1 MGSQI
6 GLTGLWLFPVA
17 FFSQIGKFYKNLKI
31 SKTAFLEWV
40 AFTLTRAWQ
49 GEVLGRIF
57 LCKKKIVDPTMDP
70 TGIFFLYVIASPQA
84 ECQARVNVNAT
95 HGTKT
100 RVAYVSLHLRGSS
113 RSIYPAGI
121 TIGISELS
129 EMRGR
134 PAGRFL
140 GEMTTPR
147 RPGESLLQFLVGIFS
162 QNFTLRVSIVRAYRI
177 LV

>member
-17 FFSQIGKFYKNLKI
+17 FFSQIGKFYKILKI

-49 GEVLGRIF
+49 GEVLGRIDLF
-57 LCKKKIVDPTMDP
+57 SLQKKIVDPTMDP

-100 RVAYVSLHLRGSS
+100 RVADVSLHLRGSS

-121 TIGISELS
+121 TIGI
-129 EMRGR
+129 
-134 PAGRFL
+134 
-140 GEMTTPR
+140 
-147 RPGESLLQFLVGIFS
+147 
-162 QNFTLRVSIVRAYRI
+162 
-177 LV
+177 

>member
-17 FFSQIGKFYKNLKI
+17 FFSQIGKFYKILKI

-49 GEVLGRIF
+49 GEVLGRIDLF
-57 LCKKKIVDPTMDP
+57 SLQKKIVDPTMDP

-100 RVAYVSLHLRGSS
+100 RVAYVSLHLMGSS

-121 TIGISELS
+121 TIGIHGLTQMYNSC
-129 EMRGR
+129 
-134 PAGRFL
+134 
-140 GEMTTPR
+140 
-147 RPGESLLQFLVGIFS
+147 
-162 QNFTLRVSIVRAYRI
+162 FTAKTGLYSWH
-177 LV
+177 

>member
-17 FFSQIGKFYKNLKI
+17 FFSQIGKFYKILKI

-49 GEVLGRIF
+49 GEVLGRIDLF
-57 LCKKKIVDPTMDP
+57 SLQKKNRRSYD
-70 TGIFFLYVIASPQA
+70 GSYRHFFLYVIASPQA

-100 RVAYVSLHLRGSS
+100 RVAYVSLHLMGSS

-121 TIGISELS
+121 TIGIVCNRFAPGRMLS
-129 EMRGR
+129 TCQCKRNPWNKNTGC
-134 PAGRFL
+134 GVFFFL
-140 GEMTTPR
+140 GP
-147 RPGESLLQFLVGIFS
+147 
-162 QNFTLRVSIVRAYRI
+162 N
-177 LV
+177 

>member
-17 FFSQIGKFYKNLKI
+17 FFSQIGKFYKISKI

-49 GEVLGRIF
+49 GEVLGRIDLF
-57 LCKKKIVDPTMDP
+57 SLQKKNLRSYH
-70 TGIFFLYVIASPQA
+70 GSYRHFFLYVIASPQA

-95 HGTKT
+95 HDTKT
-100 RVAYVSLHLRGSS
+100 RVAYVSLHLMGSS

-121 TIGISELS
+121 TIGIRNTPWGTCSC
-129 EMRGR
+129 
-134 PAGRFL
+134 AL
-140 GEMTTPR
+140 G
-147 RPGESLLQFLVGIFS
+147 
-162 QNFTLRVSIVRAYRI
+162 NFWVP
-177 LV
+177 

>member
-17 FFSQIGKFYKNLKI
+17 FFSQIGKFYKILKI

-49 GEVLGRIF
+49 GEVLGRIDLF
-57 LCKKKIVDPTMDP
+57 SLQKKIVDPTMDP

-100 RVAYVSLHLRGSS
+100 RVA
-113 RSIYPAGI
+113 
-121 TIGISELS
+121 EC
-129 EMRGR
+129 
-134 PAGRFL
+134 F
-140 GEMTTPR
+140 
-147 RPGESLLQFLVGIFS
+147 FF
-162 QNFTLRVSIVRAYRI
+162 
-177 LV
+177 

>member
-17 FFSQIGKFYKNLKI
+17 FFSQIGKFYKILKI

-100 RVAYVSLHLRGSS
+100 RVAYVSLHLMGSS

-121 TIGISELS
+121 TIGIVLINLLS
-129 EMRGR
+129 TARAKTWLR
-134 PAGRFL
+134 IIYCTF
-140 GEMTTPR
+140 
-147 RPGESLLQFLVGIFS
+147 SLRS
-162 QNFTLRVSIVRAYRI
+162 QCIHSSL
-177 LV
+177 